1 MKYTEEIIINS
12 PIDQVINAF
21 DNEQNL
27 FKWMEELKSLDLIK
41 GPAGEPGAKSKMVMI
56 ISGRNTEMIETV
68 LSKNLPDEYT
78 ALYEMPKIQ
87 NIISNKFNEL
97 QDGKTLY
104 SVETEFKFEQLI
116 LKIISSLFPSIFKKQ
131 TQKNLR
137 DFKKFVES
145 L

>member
-1 MKYTEEIIINS
+1 MKYKEEVIINS
-12 PIDQVINAF
+12 PIQTVISAF

-27 FKWMEELKSLDLIK
+27 FKWMTELKSLDLIK
-41 GPAGEPGAKSKMVMI
+41 GPAGEPGAKSKMVMV
-56 ISGRNTEMIETV
+56 ISRRDTEMTETV
-68 LSKNLPDEYT
+68 LSKNLPGEYT

-97 QDGKTLY
+97 KDGKTLY
-104 SVETEFKFEQLI
+104 SVETEFIFEQNI
-116 LKIISSLFPSIFKKQ
+116 LRIIASIFPSIFKKQ

-145 L
+145 I